1 MNLMPRF
8 GGAEECMSK
17 ITDSKDA
24 AAAQQKTEWQAYVED
39 FRSAGHQTVDWI
51 AEYLSNVAEMPVLAQ
66 TKPGDLLDALPKSA
80 PEKGEPFDVILRD
93 FDRLV
98 MPAVTQW
105 NHPRFFAYFAC
116 TGSTPAILGEMLAAA
131 LNTNGLHW
139 KTSPAVA
146 ELEQRALDWLRQ
158 WIGLTDE
165 WFGIV
170 YDTAST
176 SSMHAVVCARELIDS
191 EARTA
196 GSRNDLILYTSDQSH
211 MSIEKGAIA
220 VGVGQ
225 KNIRK
230 VPSDAEFRMRPDALA
245 KMVEE
250 DKRAGKRPFCV
261 VATVGTTSSTSIDPV
276 AQIADVVEKHGL
288 WLHVDCAYA
297 GAAAILPEQRH
308 IMAGVERAHSLVF
321 NAHKWLLTPID
332 LSAFYTRRPDILR
345 RAFSL
350 TPDYLKTQDDPRAHN
365 LMDYGVPLGHRFR
378 ALKLWFVMR
387 YFGRE
392 RIEAMLRSHI
402 QWAKDFAALVDA
414 HPKFERAAPVPLS
427 VVCFRYKGSDDE
439 NKAMME
445 RVNASG
451 RVFIAS
457 TVLNGKLTLR
467 LAIGNLE
474 TGWSDVQEAWEL
486 LQNAAE
492 NI

>member
-1 MNLMPRF
+1 
-8 GGAEECMSK
+8 MSK

-39 FRSAGHQTVDWI
+39 FRQAGHKTVDWI
-51 AEYLSNVAEMPVLAQ
+51 AEYLSSVAEMPVLAQ

-80 PEKGEPFDVILRD
+80 PEKGESFDAILRD

-146 ELEQRALDWLRQ
+146 ELEQRALDWLGQ
-158 WIGLTDE
+158 WIGVPE
-165 WFGIV
+165 GWFGIV
-170 YDTAST
+170 YDTGST
-176 SSMHAVVCARELIDS
+176 SSMHAVVCARELIDP

-196 GSRNDLILYTSDQSH
+196 GSCNDLVLYTSDQSH

-230 VPSDAEFRMRPDALA
+230 VPSDADFRMRADALA

-250 DKRAGKRPFCV
+250 DKREGKRPFCV
-261 VATVGTTSSTSIDPV
+261 VATIGTTSSTSIDPV
-276 AQIADVVEKHGL
+276 PQIADVVEKHGL

-350 TPDYLKTQDDPRAHN
+350 TPDYLKTQEDPRAHN

-392 RIEAMLRSHI
+392 RVEAMLRSHI

-414 HPKFERAAPVPLS
+414 HPKFERVAPVPLS

-439 NKAMME
+439 NRAIME
-445 RVNASG
+445 KVNASG

-474 TGWSDVQEAWEL
+474 TNWSDVQEAWEL
-486 LQNAAE
+486 LQKAE

>member
-1 MNLMPRF
+1 
-8 GGAEECMSK
+8 MSK
-17 ITDSKDA
+17 PTDSKEADSKEAA
-24 AAAQQKTEWQAYVED
+24 AAAQPDWQAYVEE
-39 FRSAGHQTVDWI
+39 FRRAGHEAVDWV
-51 AEYLSNVAEMPVLAQ
+51 AQYLNSVSDMPVLAR
-66 TKPGDLLDALPKSA
+66 TKPGKLFDSLPSSA
-80 PEKGEPFDVILRD
+80 PEKGESFAAILRD
-93 FDRLV
+93 FDQLV

-146 ELEQRALDWLRQ
+146 ELEQRALGWLRQ
-158 WIGLTDE
+158 WIGLPEE

-176 SSMHAVVCARELIDS
+176 SSMHAIVCARELADPTS
-191 EARTA
+191 RLR
-196 GSRNDLILYTSDQSH
+196 GSRNDLVLYTSDQSH

-225 KNIRK
+225 QNVRK
-230 VPSDAEFRMRPDALA
+230 VPSDSEFRMSADALR

-250 DKRAGKRPFCV
+250 DKQAGKRPFCV

-276 AQIADVVEKHGL
+276 PQIAGIAEENAM
-288 WLHVDCAYA
+288 WLHVDAAYA
-297 GAAAILPEQRH
+297 GAAAILPEHRYL
-308 IMAGVERAHSLVF
+308 MSGVERAHSLVV

-350 TPDYLKTQDDPRAHN
+350 TPDYLKTQEDPRAHN

-402 QWAKDFAALVDA
+402 QWARDFAALVDA
-414 HPKFERAAPVPLS
+414 HPKFERVAPVPLS

-439 NKAMME
+439 NRAVME
-445 RVNASG
+445 KVNASG

-474 TGWSDVQEAWEL
+474 TSWKDVQEAWDL
-486 LQNAAE
+486 LQEAAKS
-492 NI
+492 I